1 MVNRSPPA
9 PVRLAS
15 MLLVA
20 ACALGIVLT
29 IYAAWATQSVPA
41 GVGRLTGLLTDGDRD
56 LLVDSWVLHADQPI
70 PSLRHAPQLILLGL
84 TYLVFLPLAYV
95 IRLGFR
101 PARTVTY
108 VFGIVLAGLAGLAI
122 IGDDE
127 LSDPVPERLSGD
139 AHEAWLALLPPGYHG
154 VHDVTLAGMIVCV
167 FLAYLLLDRPVAHR
181 FFLARRHTRQTGHPR
196 RRTATRRR

>member
-1 MVNRSPPA
+1 MVNRSPPV

-15 MLLVA
+15 MLLVG
-20 ACALGIVLT
+20 ACALAILLT
-29 IYAAWATQSVPA
+29 IYVAWATRSVPA
-41 GVGRLTGLLTDGDRD
+41 GVDRLIGSLTDDDRD
-56 LLVDSWVLHADQPI
+56 LLADSWVLHADQPI
-70 PSLRHAPQLILLGL
+70 PLLRHAPQLILLGL

-108 VFGIVLAGLAGLAI
+108 LFGVVLAGLAGLAI

-127 LSDPVPERLSGD
+127 LSDPGPDRLSGD

-181 FFLARRHTRQTGHPR
+181 FLARRHTSQAGHPR